1 MTDRFFA
8 QRGEMIRAQ
17 CSLCKHRRR
26 RAACSA
32 FPDGIPRAILTNEH
46 DHREPYEGDNGI
58 RFEPVDDEAAEIVAQ
73 MFEDD
78 DVAK

>member
-1 MTDRFFA
+1 MNKFVSEK
-8 QRGEMIRAQ
+8 GEMVMAQ
-17 CSLCKHRRR
+17 CSVCRHHRGN
-26 RAACSA
+26 ATCTA
-32 FPDGIPRAILTNEH
+32 FPARIPKSILTNDH
-46 DHREPYEGDNGI
+46 DHRKPYTGDNGI